1 MAPRF
6 NYLIT
11 NCLYGADEIWENIKM
26 DTLRKVKFT
35 MAIPG
40 ASMSDYETEQTA
52 QDALK
57 ERSGLFHCFGNELVW
72 DENKSC
78 FLERL
83 MGFVEED
90 SGQMQKVFPENIFFE
105 KDDKSWMNNIR

>member
-1 MAPRF
+1 M
-6 NYLIT
+6 
-11 NCLYGADEIWENIKM
+11 M

-40 ASMSDYETEQTA
+40 ASVSDYETEQSA
-52 QDALK
+52 QEALK
-57 ERSGLFHCFGNELVW
+57 ERNGLFHCFGNELVW
-72 DENKSC
+72 DGSKSC

-83 MGFVEED
+83 MGFVEEE

-105 KDDKSWMNNIR
+105 KDDKSWMNNVR